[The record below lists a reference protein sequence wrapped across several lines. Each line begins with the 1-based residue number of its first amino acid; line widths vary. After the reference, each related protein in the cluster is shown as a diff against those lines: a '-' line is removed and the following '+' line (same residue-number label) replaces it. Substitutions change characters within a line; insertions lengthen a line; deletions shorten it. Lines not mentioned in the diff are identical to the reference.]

1 MFKRIDHVEIVPADF
16 EKTIAFYS
24 EVLGF
29 SIEDRQ
35 SVNNPPMK
43 EIAFLRLGNTVIEL
57 ISVTNPL
64 PKLKEAWQVG
74 YKRIALEVDDMERA
88 VTYLKTKGIGITWGP
103 VNLATSVRA
112 EFEDP
117 DGLSIELRQW
127 LKQ

>member
-1 MFKRIDHVEIVPADF
+1 
-16 EKTIAFYS
+16 
-24 EVLGF
+24 
-29 SIEDRQ
+29 
-35 SVNNPPMK
+35 MK

-74 YKRIALEVDDMERA
+74 YKGIALEVDDMERA

-112 EFEDP
+112 EFKDP